1 MTLSPVNRFVFVGV
15 CILGMFSL
23 GQVGCSLFVPK
34 KDRTQF
40 YVLRAA
46 KAEGRRYSAS
56 RTNAVDVRVG
66 PGNVASYLDSL
77 SIALEETPNRLK
89 FLDSYHWAEP
99 LAKGVARV
107 LGENL
112 SHFLGLSRISYYPD
126 PIPGGSGI
134 EVLYRI
140 NRFEGA
146 LDSPVTLDV
155 SWQVIESPG
164 SDVKTSKRSVYVIP
178 PTQGPGTVDSY
189 VARLSAALE
198 RWSAEVA
205 AAIRAR

>member
-1 MTLSPVNRFVFVGV
+1 MTLSPVNRFVSVGV

-46 KAEGRRYSAS
+46 KAEGRRYSAP
-56 RTNAVDVRVG
+56 RTDAVDVRVG

-99 LAKGVARV
+99 LAKGIARV

-112 SHFLGLSRISYYPD
+112 SRFLGLSHISYYPD
-126 PIPGGSGI
+126 PILGGSGI

-155 SWQVIESPG
+155 SWQVIESPA
-164 SDVKTSKRSVYVIP
+164 SDVRTSKRSVYVIP
-178 PTQGPGTVDSY
+178 PTQAPGTVDSY
-189 VARLSAALE
+189 VERLSAALE
-198 RWSAEVA
+198 HWSAEVA
-205 AAIRAR
+205 GAIRAP

>member
-1 MTLSPVNRFVFVGV
+1 MTLSPVNRFVFVGL

-56 RTNAVDVRVG
+56 RTDAVDVRVG

-89 FLDSYHWAEP
+89 FLDSYHWA
-99 LAKGVARV
+99 
-107 LGENL
+107 
-112 SHFLGLSRISYYPD
+112 
-126 PIPGGSGI
+126 
-134 EVLYRI
+134 
-140 NRFEGA
+140 
-146 LDSPVTLDV
+146 
-155 SWQVIESPG
+155 
-164 SDVKTSKRSVYVIP
+164 
-178 PTQGPGTVDSY
+178 
-189 VARLSAALE
+189 
-198 RWSAEVA
+198 
-205 AAIRAR
+205 